1 MTDEDERRLRK
12 RERRGDSVSDATWEL
27 ARREHEI
34 LPTCND
40 IPTQC
45 HVINT
50 EQDIDEALE
59 AVKKRIAEGK
69 H

>member
-1 MTDEDERRLRK
+1 ML
-12 RERRGDSVSDATWEL
+12 DA
-27 ARREHEI
+27 ASSMKHF
-34 LPTCND
+34 PPFAD

-45 HVINT
+45 HVIINT

-59 AVKKRIAEGK
+59 AVAERIAAGK